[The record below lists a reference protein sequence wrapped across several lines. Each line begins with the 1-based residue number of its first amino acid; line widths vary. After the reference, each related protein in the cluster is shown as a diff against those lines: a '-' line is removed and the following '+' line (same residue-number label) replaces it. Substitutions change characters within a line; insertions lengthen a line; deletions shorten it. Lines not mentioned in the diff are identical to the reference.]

1 MSGKLIS
8 SFWVSNDSLRIK
20 LGDDTVKSVTHKDD
34 LKVLFPGSPFLMD
47 KEFVIFRRIFCNLD
61 VFQVVLNYY

>member
-1 MSGKLIS
+1 MSGKLIC

-34 LKVLFPGSPFLMD
+34 LKVLFSGNPFLMD
-47 KEFVIFRRIFCNLD
+47 KEFFIFRSIFCNLD
-61 VFQVVLNYY
+61 VFKDVLNY

>member
-34 LKVLFPGSPFLMD
+34 LKVLLPGNPFLMD
-47 KEFVIFRRIFCNLD
+47 KEFFIFRSIFCNLD
-61 VFQVVLNYY
+61 VFKVVLNY